1 MGREQITVAGRRD
14 FSWRGQRD
22 KRQRRVAG
30 GGSCS

>member
-1 MGREQITVAGRRD
+1 MGREQITAGRRD

-30 GGSCS
+30 GGKL